1 MLGIMR
7 KYKQSIIIKFVFGLI
22 VFSFIGTIF
31 LVWGRGDK
39 ELSGT
44 DFAARVG
51 KTKITNEDYQRYL
64 YRLRA
69 IYTQIYGKTIT
80 PEMEQQM
87 GLKKKALDNLIDNAL
102 LRNEAE
108 GMGIKVTKDDVTKEI
123 ASIPAFQNNGAFDFQ
138 LYQQR
143 LRGER
148 MTPAYF
154 EDSIREELLIKKVR
168 KKIQEK
174 VVVSDDDVLKAFR
187 KQNDKIDLFFTSFS
201 PAEVKGEVKLTG
213 QDLNSYLQG
222 HQEQFKV
229 PEQISLSYIVLDP
242 AKVAAK
248 LSVTDEEAQTFY
260 QKNIDRFQGKDGF
273 LPFAEV
279 KEQARAAA
287 LRDKG
292 ARQAYELAADAINK
306 HLKTGDINAAAASFG
321 IKVNETPLFTSA
333 APAAQLAGET
343 DLIKRAFMLKQGE
356 LGGPV
361 ETAKGIYI
369 LKIKERQPA
378 VVPPLDRIKGRVE
391 ALVVEEKARQ
401 LAQKKAE
408 DALAQLAKGSP
419 SLKLQETGGFGY
431 SAKGEIPKIGVSPE
445 MMDAAFN
452 LTSAAPAAKTVFK
465 IGDRWYALKLK
476 DRVETNKE
484 EFPKQKE
491 QIKQA
496 LLPQK
501 QQEILDSRMKELK
514 AKSKVEINP
523 ALLVEQER

>member
-87 GLKKKALDNLIDNAL
+87 GLKKKALDSLIDNAL

-361 ETAKGIYI
+361 ETANGIYI

-391 ALVVEEKARQ
+391 ALAVEEKARQ

-408 DALAQLAKGSP
+408 DALSQLAKGSP

-431 SAKGEIPKIGVSPE
+431 GAKGEIPKIGVSPE

-491 QIKQA
+491 QIKQT